1 LIRMAKAEARKR
13 FSEVT
18 TRVGRRGE
26 RVKITHYGKTLAVL
40 VSKQDLAKLDECE
53 QDVQPQSQG
62 KAQGKAQPKPQP
74 KSQRRP
80 SSGGDRGR
88 RQR

>member
-1 LIRMAKAEARKR
+1 MAKAEARRR

-40 VSKQDLAKLDECE
+40 VSKKDLERLNDCE
-53 QDVQPQSQG
+53 SDAGSHQG
-62 KAQGKAQPKPQP
+62 SGR
-74 KSQRRP
+74 SRP
-80 SSGGDRGR
+80 ADRGR
-88 RQR
+88 QRR

>member
-1 LIRMAKAEARKR
+1 MPKAEARRR

-40 VSKQDLAKLDECE
+40 VSKHDLQRLSDCE
-53 QDVQPQSQG
+53 SDQHTG
-62 KAQGKAQPKPQP
+62 
-74 KSQRRP
+74 QRAAA
-80 SSGGDRGR
+80 SGDRGR
-88 RQR
+88 RRR

>member
-1 LIRMAKAEARKR
+1 MAKAEARRR

-40 VSKQDLAKLDECE
+40 VSKQDLQRLSDCE
-53 QDVQPQSQG
+53 RDPPPAS
-62 KAQGKAQPKPQP
+62 
-74 KSQRRP
+74 
-80 SSGGDRGR
+80 GDRSR
-88 RQR
+88 RRR

>member
-1 LIRMAKAEARKR
+1 MIRIAKAEARRR

-40 VSKQDLAKLDECE
+40 VSKQDFEKLGDCE
-53 QDVQPQSQG
+53 QRTTG
-62 KAQGKAQPKPQP
+62 I
-74 KSQRRP
+74 RRD
-80 SSGGDRGR
+80 SARKR
-88 RQR
+88 R

>member
-1 LIRMAKAEARKR
+1 MIRIAKAEARKR

-40 VSKQDLAKLDECE
+40 VSKQDLAKLDDCE
-53 QDVQPQSQG
+53 QVVQTG
-62 KAQGKAQPKPQP
+62 QPKQP
-74 KSQRRP
+74 ASQRRP
-80 SSGGDRGR
+80 SGGDRGR

>member
-1 LIRMAKAEARKR
+1 MAKAEARRR

-40 VSKQDLAKLDECE
+40 VSKHDLKRLNDCESDSAKPNGASGRRSRD
-53 QDVQPQSQG
+53 S
-62 KAQGKAQPKPQP
+62 AR
-74 KSQRRP
+74 QRR
-80 SSGGDRGR
+80 
-88 RQR
+88 

>member
-1 LIRMAKAEARKR
+1 MAKAEARRR

-40 VSKQDLAKLDECE
+40 VSKHDLQRLNDCE
-53 QDVQPQSQG
+53 SDLHPEQPQG
-62 KAQGKAQPKPQP
+62 KQATGPRRSVNKDTGR
-74 KSQRRP
+74 QRR
-80 SSGGDRGR
+80 
-88 RQR
+88 

>member
-1 LIRMAKAEARKR
+1 MAKAEARRR

-40 VSKQDLAKLDECE
+40 VSKQDLQRLSDCE
-53 QDVQPQSQG
+53 SDPP
-62 KAQGKAQPKPQP
+62 AA
-74 KSQRRP
+74 
-80 SSGGDRGR
+80 GGDRGR
-88 RQR
+88 RRRYDDRAGARGRPT

>member
-1 LIRMAKAEARKR
+1 MRLAKAEARRR

-40 VSKQDLAKLDECE
+40 VSKQDLQRLNDCE
-53 QDVQPQSQG
+53 SDGPVRAAAAD
-62 KAQGKAQPKPQP
+62 KKP
-74 KSQRRP
+74 RR
-80 SSGGDRGR
+80 R
-88 RQR
+88 

>member
-1 LIRMAKAEARKR
+1 MAKAEARRR

-26 RVKITHYGKTLAVL
+26 RVKITHYGKTLAIL
-40 VSKQDLAKLDECE
+40 VSKQDLQKLDDCE
-53 QDVQPQSQG
+53 RDVQPAGQ
-62 KAQGKAQPKPQP
+62 AKPQP
-74 KSQRRP
+74 KAQRRP
-80 SSGGDRGR
+80 SGAGDRGR